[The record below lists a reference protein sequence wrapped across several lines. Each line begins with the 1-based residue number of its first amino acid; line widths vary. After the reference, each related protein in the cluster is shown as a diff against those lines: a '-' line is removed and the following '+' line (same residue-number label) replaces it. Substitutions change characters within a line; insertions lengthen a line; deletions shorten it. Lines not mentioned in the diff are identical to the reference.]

1 MSHQII
7 DKGVIIYAPKT
18 TQFEEGFFLKKK
30 VNRTV

>member
-18 TQFEEGFFLKKK
+18 TQFGEFFQTQKKK
-30 VNRTV
+30 IR